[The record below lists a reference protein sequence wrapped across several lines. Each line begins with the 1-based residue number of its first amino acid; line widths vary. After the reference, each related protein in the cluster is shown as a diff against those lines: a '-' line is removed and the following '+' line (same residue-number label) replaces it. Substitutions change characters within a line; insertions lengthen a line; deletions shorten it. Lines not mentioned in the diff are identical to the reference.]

1 MIEGKYLTRK
11 KKKQK
16 GDEAT
21 VVQKNI
27 IVDGALYKLVKSRDV
42 VIEELGTLRK
52 ANKKVHK
59 ESKSLN
65 KVVEDI
71 NDYQSSN
78 KRYNYIT
85 IYMEKKTNSK
95 KVEVKKKEEKKPLI
109 EKESIEREPRWG
121 GPYIINTNPQP
132 WQYIVSVVFLL
143 IFFGAIV
150 IVSNVKY
157 T

>member
-1 MIEGKYLTRK
+1 M
-11 KKKQK
+11 
-16 GDEAT
+16 
-21 VVQKNI
+21 
-27 IVDGALYKLVKSRDV
+27 
-42 VIEELGTLRK
+42 RK

-121 GPYIINTNPQP
+121 GPYIINTNPQGAKDKF
-132 WQYIVSVVFLL
+132 SLL
-143 IFFGAIV
+143 PNGRSEINIPHHGWGMFRKFF
-150 IVSNVKY
+150 
-157 T
+157 